1 MAKLDELRRSAMGNI
16 HESMGGKRA
25 AGEGGIPREYAV
37 NGHVGMPAKLRGITR
52 NAHAADIPVD
62 KIQPDPRQPREE
74 FDPESISRLAES
86 LKTRG
91 QLQPIRVRWDE
102 EIERYV
108 IICGERRWRAAMQ
121 AGLPTLSCTIM
132 EGEVSPSELMALALI
147 ENLLREDLRPI
158 EQAKGFRSLMDSN
171 GWSGNQLAEAL
182 GIAQPTVVKALALLK
197 LPATVQ
203 EQVEQ
208 GTIGP
213 ATAYEISRVEDPET
227 QRDLADQVVKE
238 KMSRADAVEAVKKAT
253 AKQSRGGKTKSK
265 ASKPDRLPAEIKHRG
280 PNGCRVVIATAARH
294 TLADVAADL
303 EAIAARLRA
312 EMAPGGQEA
321 A

>member
-1 MAKLDELRRSAMGNI
+1 
-16 HESMGGKRA
+16 
-25 AGEGGIPREYAV
+25 
-37 NGHVGMPAKLRGITR
+37 
-52 NAHAADIPVD
+52 
-62 KIQPDPRQPREE
+62 
-74 FDPESISRLAES
+74 
-86 LKTRG
+86 
-91 QLQPIRVRWDE
+91 
-102 EIERYV
+102 
-108 IICGERRWRAAMQ
+108 
-121 AGLPTLSCTIM
+121 
-132 EGEVSPSELMALALI
+132 
-147 ENLLREDLRPI
+147 
-158 EQAKGFRSLMDSN
+158 MDSN